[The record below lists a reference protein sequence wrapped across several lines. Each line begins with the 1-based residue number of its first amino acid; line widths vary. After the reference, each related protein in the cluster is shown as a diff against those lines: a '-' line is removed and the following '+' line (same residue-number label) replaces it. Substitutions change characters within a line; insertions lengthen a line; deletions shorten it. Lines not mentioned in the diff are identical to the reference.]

1 MNNGIPVKLRQAN
14 ENDKNFIFS
23 KWLKNYKF
31 SSRFA
36 KRIKNDV
43 FYKWHQL
50 ILENILRRPN
60 THVIIA
66 HPTDEPDVNLAF
78 ICYEVV
84 DDTKVIHYVFVKPEF
99 RNFGLGRTLYNYALN
114 DSIGGYFTHWT
125 YPIDAIEPKLIG
137 MIYDPYR
144 I

>member
-1 MNNGIPVKLRQAN
+1 MNEAIPVKLRPAG
-14 ENDKNFIFS
+14 ENDRNFIFS

-50 ILENILRRPN
+50 ILENILARPSCSI
-60 THVIIA
+60 VIA
-66 HPTDEPDVNLAF
+66 HPTDDPDVNLGF
-78 ICYEVV
+78 ICFETIE
-84 DDTKVIHYVFVKPEF
+84 DLKVIHYVFVKPEF
-99 RNFGLGRTLYNYALN
+99 RNFGLGRTLYNHAMD
-114 DSIGGYFTHWT
+114 DSIGGFFTHWT
-125 YPIDAIEPKLIG
+125 YPVDAIEPKLIG
-137 MIYDPYR
+137 MVYDPYR

>member
-1 MNNGIPVKLRQAN
+1 MNEAIPVKLRLAN
-14 ENDKNFIFS
+14 LTDKNFIFS

-50 ILENILRRPN
+50 ILENIMARPSCS
-60 THVIIA
+60 VVIA
-66 HPTDEPDVNLAF
+66 HPIDDPDVNLGF
-78 ICYEVV
+78 ICYENQN
-84 DDTKVIHYVFVKPEF
+84 DTKIIHYVFVKPEF
-99 RNFGLGRTLYNYALN
+99 RNFGLGRTLYNHAMN

-125 YPIDAIEPKLIG
+125 YPLDTIEPKLIG
-137 MIYDPYR
+137 MTYDPYR